1 MSVIDAFR
9 MGDHIEVRPLDA
21 ERGTHK
27 DWGVLRGT
35 ACSDLGRS
43 GSAIFFMEPAKVV
56 ADAASP
62 HDPVQFRF
70 NANEVDV
77 RLLFSARVARLA

>member
-9 MGDHIEVRPLDA
+9 MGDHIEVRPLES

-35 ACSDLGRS
+35 AHSDMSRS
-43 GSAIFFMEPAKVV
+43 GSAIFFMEVPSVLHV
-56 ADAASP
+56 AAGDSP
-62 HDPVQFRF
+62 IQMRF

-77 RLLFSARVARLA
+77 RLLFSARVARLS

>member
-1 MSVIDAFR
+1 MSVIDPFKS
-9 MGDHIEVRPLDA
+9 GDHIEITPLES

-35 ACSDLGRS
+35 SLSEVGRS

-62 HDPVQFRF
+62 HEPVQFRF

-77 RLLFSARVARLA
+77 RLLFSARVARLS

>member
-1 MSVIDAFR
+1 MSAIDAFR
-9 MGDHIEVRPLDA
+9 MGDHIEVRPL
-21 ERGTHK
+21 ERHLGTHE

-35 ACSDLGRS
+35 ACSDLGRT
-43 GSAIFFMEPAKVV
+43 GSAIFFMEPAKVI

-77 RLLFSARVARLA
+77 RLLFSARVARLS